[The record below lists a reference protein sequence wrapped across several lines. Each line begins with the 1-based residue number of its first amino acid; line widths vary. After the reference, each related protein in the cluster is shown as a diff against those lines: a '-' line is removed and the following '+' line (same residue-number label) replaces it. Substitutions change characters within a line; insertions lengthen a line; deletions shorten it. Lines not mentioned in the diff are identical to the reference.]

1 MKSVPAGVF
10 KQTCLRLLDEVAETG
25 EGIEVTKHGRPV
37 ARVVPVPR
45 QETRDWADC
54 MKGTA
59 RIEGDLVSP
68 ATDEGDWEVL
78 GS

>member
-1 MKSVPAGVF
+1 MRSVPAGVF

-45 QETRDWADC
+45 QEARDWNDC
-54 MKGTA
+54 MRGAA
-59 RIEGDLVSP
+59 RIEGDLVAP
-68 ATDEGDWEVL
+68 AADADDWEVL

>member
-1 MKSVPAGVF
+1 MRVVPAGVF
-10 KQTCLRLLDEVAETG
+10 KQTCLRLLDEVAQTG

-45 QETRDWADC
+45 QAARDWGDC
-54 MKGTA
+54 MRGTA
-59 RIEGDLVSP
+59 RIEGDLVAP
-68 ATDEGDWEVL
+68 ASEAAEWEVL